1 MQLRPQTSSAS
12 VEIPFILVLLVCILI
27 AGVIVLMRRQHQT
40 HDVVICTP
48 RFKAT
53 NSNNNANI
61 DSISIRIQ
69 FTPQHAGLVQRF
81 RAPSALDLGPAAT
94 ATAEAAEAEVK
105 KDV

>member
-1 MQLRPQTSSAS
+1 MQLRPQTSSPS
-12 VEIPFILVLLVCILI
+12 VEIPLILVLLVCILI
-27 AGVIVLMRRQHQT
+27 AGVIVLMRRQT

-61 DSISIRIQ
+61 DSISICIQ

-94 ATAEAAEAEVK
+94 ATAAEAAEAEVK